1 MCPSWSDNNQGIG
14 WKFKSRCKQWS
25 EIRIGKSRNT
35 TLAWRKII
43 HITQKDYPPSNCNWF
58 LQFFNLKYKVWW
70 SGFLDCFKLEFYRL
84 QQTEIFVE
92 TRKKSSSSN
101 SMFQTRELKNR
112 VQIDWRSVCNLYWIT
127 AKCRTWQVIQVKH
140 GFKIRVLCLVSVA
153 NLYSKIT

>member
-1 MCPSWSDNNQGIG
+1 MIQHCISNPIQNI
-14 WKFKSRCKQWS
+14 F
-25 EIRIGKSRNT
+25 IT
-35 TLAWRKII
+35 II
-43 HITQKDYPPSNCNWF
+43 NIPHSIYTRF
-58 LQFFNLKYKVWW
+58 LQFSSLKYWVWW
-70 SGFLDCFKLEFYRL
+70 TWFLVNFKLEFYRL

>member
-1 MCPSWSDNNQGIG
+1 MILWQNFNPH
-14 WKFKSRCKQWS
+14 
-25 EIRIGKSRNT
+25 GKGVENLET
-35 TLAWRKII
+35 II
-43 HITQKDYPPSNCNWF
+43 MIIIMFACLQYSPYLSPLYFLTFSCLKYPARWIWF
-58 LQFFNLKYKVWW
+58 LVN
-70 SGFLDCFKLEFYRL
+70 FKLEFYRL

-127 AKCRTWQVIQVKH
+127 AKCRTWQVIRVKH